1 MLVPAGTL
9 IAFSTFA
16 THMSPALYGPDAS
29 RFNMER
35 WKERSVKDRLA
46 DWSYHPF
53 IGGPRKCLGE
63 RFALEQAKYMT
74 CRFLQYFD
82 SIEAMEVGGDAPVKP
97 RGESWVDDVK
107 YHVGLTMMPDEGVWL
122 RLVPAR

>member
-1 MLVPAGTL
+1 MT
-9 IAFSTFA
+9 
-16 THMSPALYGPDAS
+16 ALYGPDAS
-29 RFNMER
+29 SFNMER
-35 WKERSVKDRLA
+35 WKDRTVKERLG

-82 SIEAMEVGGDAPVKP
+82 SIEAMQAGGKMPVKLS
-97 RGESWVDDVK
+97 GGSWVQDVK
-107 YHVGLTMMPDEGVWL
+107 YHVGLTMSPDEGVWL
-122 RLVPAR
+122 RLTAAR